1 MAKLDEVEGR
11 LQTAVGRTI
20 LGTLKKQVGTTGKL
34 RRLLSCLFGIRRKAM
49 TQGIAEIEG
58 ARIYYELEGEGPAV
72 VFVNPGALD
81 CRIWDPQWPAFVARH
96 RVLRYDPRGF
106 RGSSKPEG
114 AISHIG
120 DLRARLDFVGI
131 SRAHLIGSSFGGS
144 LALDFAA
151 AHPGLVASLVLVGA
165 GGPQNGFPMPADLF
179 RAFAPI
185 AQAMREDFARGID
198 VWLEIDERMPRHE
211 RLRSLLREIALENES
226 YWKIAPGWVEPLRP
240 VRERLKD
247 MPVPTLAVGE
257 RDHPY
262 TLDVALL
269 LEREMP
275 RPACGRGRRLSPGPF
290 GETLTFNEFVL

>member
-1 MAKLDEVEGR
+1 MEK
-11 LQTAVGRTI
+11 
-20 LGTLKKQVGTTGKL
+20 
-34 RRLLSCLFGIRRKAM
+34 SM
-49 TQGIAEIEG
+49 TRGIAEIEG
-58 ARIYYELEGEGPAV
+58 ARIYYEIEGGGPPV

-106 RGSSKPEG
+106 RGSSRPEG
-114 AISHIG
+114 AFSHIS
-120 DLRARLDFVGI
+120 DLRALLDFAGI
-131 SRAHLIGSSFGGS
+131 PRAHLIGSSFGGS

-151 AHPGLVASLVLVGA
+151 ADPGRVASLVLVGA

-185 AQAMREDFARGID
+185 APAMREDFARGID
-198 VWLEIDERMPRHE
+198 VWLELDERMPRDRE
-211 RLRSLLREIALENES
+211 LTRLLRENALENES
-226 YWKIAPGWVEPLRP
+226 YWKIAPGWVEPLAPP

-247 MPVPTLAVGE
+247 MPVPTLAMVGE

-275 RPACGRGRRLSPGPF
+275 RARRGVVAGAGHLVHLEKPGA
-290 GETLTFNEFVL
+290 FNELVLSGLGRLKELG

>member
-1 MAKLDEVEGR
+1 
-11 LQTAVGRTI
+11 
-20 LGTLKKQVGTTGKL
+20 
-34 RRLLSCLFGIRRKAM
+34 M

-106 RGSSKPEG
+106 RESSKPEG
-114 AISHIG
+114 AFSHIA
-120 DLRARLDFVGI
+120 DLRALLDFAGI
-131 SRAHLIGSSFGGS
+131 SEAHLIGSSFGGS

-165 GGPQNGFPMPADLF
+165 GGPQNGFPMPAELF

-226 YWKIAPGWVEPLRP
+226 YWKIAPGWVEPLAPP

-247 MPVPTLAVGE
+247 MPVPTLAVVGE

-275 RPACGRGRRLSPGPF
+275 RARRVVVANTGHLVHLEKPA
-290 GETLTFNEFVL
+290 TFNELVLSEIERLKELE